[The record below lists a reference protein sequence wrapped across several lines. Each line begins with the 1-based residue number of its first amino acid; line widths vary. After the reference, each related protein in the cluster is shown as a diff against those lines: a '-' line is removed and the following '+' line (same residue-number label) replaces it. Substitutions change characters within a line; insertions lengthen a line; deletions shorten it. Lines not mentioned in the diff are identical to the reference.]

1 MYNYL
6 PYDDLLNNF
15 AFIIS
20 VSPYGCGMLK
30 ITNKKHKKKMKKL
43 LVTALSMMAAI
54 SMQAQETAYKITGT
68 VPTTVTKV
76 YLYVM
81 GQRSAIDSAAVSNG
95 KFEMNGKQN
104 LNEILMLDADNEST
118 ACFND
123 GTPLN
128 LNLVNN
134 TITGSDL
141 NKKLFECSLPLKK
154 YDATTKEIYDEYEK
168 VARDNSEAGKAK
180 AKALAERFNMV
191 RDSMLN
197 DMLGIIKANKD
208 NLIPAVYLSQIYTAL
223 DYNELKDLLN
233 PSAPYYNHPALA
245 RVKQQ
250 LAAFE
255 KRMPGKMFTDLTMND
270 TEGKQRKL
278 SEWCGKG
285 NYVLVDFWAS
295 WCGPC
300 RQEMPNVVAN
310 YEKYHAKGFEVVGVS
325 FDNNGDAWKA
335 AIKNIGMKW
344 PNISDLKGWKCAAA
358 PAYGIN
364 AIPSNVLLDGE
375 GKIVAT
381 DLRGEDLGEKLK
393 EVYGF

>member
-1 MYNYL
+1 
-6 PYDDLLNNF
+6 
-15 AFIIS
+15 
-20 VSPYGCGMLK
+20 
-30 ITNKKHKKKMKKL
+30 MKKL
-43 LVTALSMMAAI
+43 LTTALTVMAAI

-68 VPTTVTKV
+68 VPASVSKV

-81 GQRSAIDSAAVSNG
+81 GQRAALDSATVSNG
-95 KFEMNGKQN
+95 KFELSGKQN
-104 LNEILMLDADNEST
+104 LNEIFMLDANNEGM
-118 ACFND
+118 AFFND
-123 GTPLN
+123 GTPVDM
-128 LNLVNN
+128 NLVNY
-134 TITGSDL
+134 TMAGSDL

-154 YDATTKEIYDEYEK
+154 YDAATSGIYAEYEK

-180 AKALAERFNMV
+180 AKALAERFNVV

-197 DMLGIIKANKD
+197 DMLNIIKTNKD

-223 DYNELKDLLN
+223 DYNELKDLLS

-325 FDNNGDAWKA
+325 FDNSAEAWKS
-335 AIKNIGMKW
+335 AIKSIGMKW

-358 PAYGIN
+358 PLYGIN
-364 AIPSNVLLDGE
+364 AIPANVLLDGE

-393 EVYGF
+393 EIYGF

>member
-1 MYNYL
+1 
-6 PYDDLLNNF
+6 
-15 AFIIS
+15 
-20 VSPYGCGMLK
+20 
-30 ITNKKHKKKMKKL
+30 MKKL
-43 LVTALSMMAAI
+43 LTTALTVMAAI

-68 VPTTVTKV
+68 VPASVSKV

-81 GQRSAIDSAAVSNG
+81 GQRAALDSATVSNG
-95 KFEMNGKQN
+95 KFELSGKQN
-104 LNEILMLDADNEST
+104 LNEIFMLDANNEGM
-118 ACFND
+118 AFFND
-123 GTPLN
+123 GTPVDM
-128 LNLVNN
+128 NLVNY
-134 TITGSDL
+134 TMAGSDL

-154 YDATTKEIYDEYEK
+154 YDAATSEIYAEYEK

-180 AKALAERFNMV
+180 AKALAERFNVV

-197 DMLGIIKANKD
+197 DMLNIIKTNKD

-223 DYNELKDLLN
+223 DYNELKDLLS

-300 RQEMPNVVAN
+300 LQEMPNVVAN

-325 FDNNGDAWKA
+325 FDNSAEAWKS
-335 AIKNIGMKW
+335 AIKSIGMKW

-358 PAYGIN
+358 PLYGIN
-364 AIPSNVLLDGE
+364 AIPANVLLDGE

-393 EVYGF
+393 EIYGF